1 MLGCAQR
8 GLLKELQQEYALLS
22 SDDAAHFSALPIAKV
37 MNKCKPRDTCW
48 HLGRMSSNSADRDR
62 AGAPYL
68 KLYRPFVAGYEEAV
82 ATVKRLGQ
90 QEAFAAWLKQQTIE
104 CGKPPSAHSS
114 HPSSFELFVG

>member
-1 MLGCAQR
+1 M
-8 GLLKELQQEYALLS
+8 
-22 SDDAAHFSALPIAKV
+22 
-37 MNKCKPRDTCW
+37 
-48 HLGRMSSNSADRDR
+48 
-62 AGAPYL
+62 
-68 KLYRPFVAGYEEAV
+68 AGYEEAV

>member
-1 MLGCAQR
+1 
-8 GLLKELQQEYALLS
+8 
-22 SDDAAHFSALPIAKV
+22 
-37 MNKCKPRDTCW
+37 
-48 HLGRMSSNSADRDR
+48 MSSNSADRDR

-90 QEAFAAWLKQQTIE
+90 QETFAAWLKQQTIE

-114 HPSSFELFVG
+114 HPQSFVVFVGWSPTTVGVWRAYL